1 MKTALQELI
10 EIIESSKQE
19 ADIQG
24 VGICEVLDYHGIH
37 DKATELLEKEREQK
51 SQHAIEVLKDLK
63 NDVQGLHGSEYALEK
78 IDSHIEYYEIQNETY
93 KQ

>member
-10 EIIESSKQE
+10 EIIESFKQE

-37 DKATELLEKEREQK
+37 DKAKELLEKEREVAQEYARF
-51 SQHAIEVLKDLK
+51 AIECDRK
-63 NDVQGLHGSEYALEK
+63 GMPILEFQDWIK
-78 IDSHIEYYEIQNETY
+78 L
-93 KQ
+93 

>member
-10 EIIESSKQE
+10 EIIESSKQD

-37 DKATELLEKEREQK
+37 DKATELLEKEREQIENA
-51 SQHAIEVLKDLK
+51 HANGIHDASACINGEKFK
-63 NDVQGLHGSEYALEK
+63 TSE
-78 IDSHIEYYEIQNETY
+78 EYYNETY
-93 KQ
+93 NQKQIRWQQFIK